1 MKGVKVRV
9 LLFFLL
15 LIFICS
21 TIAWAQAE
29 DDLASGIDLS
39 SLEAAT
45 RNLEREIGA
54 LAPEL
59 NLHALLDEIRNQ
71 GGLDWKVFLQTIGRY
86 LIREVTASS
95 TVLGQLLLVV
105 VLAAVPVTIEKSFK
119 ATGVARIAEAV
130 LFLAIMGFAI
140 QSFNIALGTG
150 RSAINNMVNFMQA
163 ILPVLFTLLVAT
175 GAVTTATIFHPLLL
189 GTIAVLGTLTQ
200 DVIFPLLYL
209 ATVLHLVTYLVPEIN
224 VGRLASLIQSICA
237 ILLGLVLCIFIGVSA
252 VQGAAAHVADG
263 ISIRS
268 AKFLAASFIPVVG
281 KLFADALEAVVGY
294 TLTLKAGV
302 NALGM
307 FLILLLCAFPLLKI
321 LTLILVYKLA
331 AALAEPIAD
340 ARVAKCLSDLGN
352 SMGFV
357 FATVGVVALLF
368 FLALVIIL
376 GVGNLATLTR

>member
-1 MKGVKVRV
+1 MKIRALVIF
-9 LLFFLL
+9 LFLL
-15 LIFICS
+15 IISS
-21 TIAWAQAE
+21 TMAWARAE

-45 RNLEREIGA
+45 RSLERELGS

-59 NLHALLDEIRNQ
+59 DLHTLLDEVRNQ
-71 GGLDWKVFLQTIGRY
+71 GGLNWRAVLEAVGRY
-86 LIREVTASS
+86 LIREITASS
-95 TVLGQLLLVV
+95 RVLGQLLLVV
-105 VLAAVPVTIEKSFK
+105 VLTAVLVTIEKSFK

-140 QSFNIALGTG
+140 QSFSIALGTG
-150 RSAINNMVNFMQA
+150 RSAINNMVTFMQA

-175 GAVTTATIFHPLLL
+175 GAVTTATIFHPFLL

-209 ATVLHLVTYLVPEIN
+209 ATILHLVTYLVPEMN

-237 ILLGLVLCIFIGVSA
+237 LLLGLVLCAFIGVSA

>member
-105 VLAAVPVTIEKSFK
+105 VLAAVLVTIEKSFK